1 MADRSLL
8 AAVSGISANQT
19 YLDTIGNNIANVNT
33 VGYKSQSTDFVDL
46 LTEQIAGAAAP
57 AGVTVSGG
65 TNPMAVGSGV
75 RVGAIST
82 NLTQGSLE
90 QTNQPTDLAIE
101 GSGFLVASQQGQ
113 QYFTRAGHL
122 LLDANGDLVTPTGAL
137 IQGWQA
143 NGTGVID
150 TNAPTTAVSIPA
162 GQVIAAKP
170 TTEITMGGNLPAW
183 NGTGTA
189 TPETTTINAYD
200 SLGDT
205 VPTTF
210 TFTPVAGT
218 AGEWDVNGQV
228 TGMTGTLWTKPL
240 VVQFDTSSG
249 QISTITNQDTGTTYT
264 MSTTNP
270 AALDVP
276 VTNMP
281 SSSNSSFTFPSTD
294 TWNAIFPAAGS
305 SGAVT
310 QFAGQDTAAAVSQD
324 GSAGGSLQSFSIGSN
339 GVITGSFSN
348 GQTLSLAQIALANF
362 TNPGG
367 LADVGNSLYQAS
379 PNSGQALIGTPGT
392 GGRGSLVGGSLEMS
406 NVNLARQLTDLIV
419 AQEAYQANTKT
430 ITTDATVLQSLV
442 NLP

>member
-19 YLDTIGNNIANVNT
+19 YLDNIANNIANVDT
-33 VGYKSQSTDFVDL
+33 VGFKSQSTDFTDL
-46 LTEQIAGAAAP
+46 LTEQISGATAP
-57 AGVTVSGG
+57 AGVTVGG
-65 TNPMAVGSGV
+65 GVNPLAVGSGV

-101 GSGFLVASQQGQ
+101 GSGYLMALQQGQ

-122 LLDANGDLVTPTGAL
+122 LLDANGNLVTPTGGL
-137 IQGWQA
+137 IQGWEA
-143 NGTGVID
+143 NGSGVID

-162 GQVIAAKP
+162 GQVIAATA
-170 TTEITMGGNLPAW
+170 TTDITMGGNLPAW
-183 NGTGTA
+183 SGSGTA
-189 TPETTTINAYD
+189 TPQTTTINAYD

-205 VPTTF
+205 VPVTF
-210 TFTPVAGT
+210 TFTPVSGT
-218 AGEWDVNGQV
+218 AGAWTINGSV
-228 TGMTGTLWTKPL
+228 PGATSKLWTTPPTL
-240 VVQFDTSSG
+240 QFDTSTG
-249 QISTITNQDTGTTYT
+249 QLQSINGTSV
-264 MSTTNP
+264 STTGP
-270 AALDVP
+270 TDLP

-281 SSSNSSFTFPSTD
+281 SNYTFPTGD
-294 TWNAIFPAAGS
+294 TWNIVFPEPGT

-310 QFAGQDTAAAVSQD
+310 QFAGQDTAAAVNQD
-324 GSAGGSLQSFSIGSN
+324 GSAGGSLQSFSIGGN

-348 GQTLSLAQIALANF
+348 GQTLSLGQIALADF
-362 TNPGG
+362 ANPGG
-367 LADVGNSLYQAS
+367 LADVGNTLFQATA
-379 PNSGQALIGTPGT
+379 NSGQPLVGTPNS